1 MKRIFE
7 TPTIKKVWV
16 NGTFDVL
23 HPGHIKLLE
32 FAKAQGDH
40 LAVGL
45 DTDERITQNKG
56 EGRPLHSLEHRMFA
70 IGSIKYV
77 DEVFA
82 FSSDDELREL
92 MSAYEPNIHVI
103 GSDYIEQY
111 GRIVGIGIAD
121 DLVFFD
127 RIEDYSSSRIISTL

>member
-7 TPTIKKVWV
+7 TPTIKKIWV

-32 FAKAQGDH
+32 FAKAQGEH

-45 DTDERITQNKG
+45 DTDDRVTNLKG
-56 EGRPLHSLEHRMFA
+56 EGRPFHTLEDRMFA
-70 IGSIKYV
+70 IRSIKYV

-92 MSAYEPNIHVI
+92 MMEYNPTIHVI
-103 GSDYIEQY
+103 GSDYVEQY
-111 GRIVGIGIAD
+111 KRIVGLGIAEE
-121 DLVFFD
+121 LVFFD
-127 RIEDYSSSRIISTL
+127 RLEDYSSSRIIEQM

>member
-1 MKRIFE
+1 M
-7 TPTIKKVWV
+7 KKVWV

-32 FAKAQGDH
+32 FAKAQGDY

-45 DTDERITQNKG
+45 DTDERITKNKG
-56 EGRPLHSLEHRMFA
+56 EGRPFHTLEHRMFA
-70 IGSIKYV
+70 IRSIKYV

-92 MSAYEPNIHVI
+92 MTAYNPTIHVI
-103 GSDYIEQY
+103 GGDY
-111 GRIVGIGIAD
+111 VGQRHKIIGLGIAED
-121 DLVFFD
+121 IVFFD
-127 RIEDYSSSRIISTL
+127 RISDYSSSRIIQNI

>member
-1 MKRIFE
+1 MKKI
-7 TPTIKKVWV
+7 WV

-32 FAKAQGDH
+32 FAKSQGDH

-45 DTDERITQNKG
+45 DTDERITKLKG

-127 RIEDYSSSRIISTL
+127 RIEDYSSSRIIEQM

>member
-1 MKRIFE
+1 MKRIFG
-7 TPTIKKVWV
+7 TPTIKKIWV

-32 FAKAQGDH
+32 FAKAQGEH

-45 DTDERITQNKG
+45 DTDDRVTNLKG
-56 EGRPLHSLEHRMFA
+56 EGRPFHTLEDRMFA
-70 IGSIKYV
+70 IRSIKYV

-92 MSAYEPNIHVI
+92 MMEYNPTIHVI
-103 GSDYIEQY
+103 GSDYVEQY
-111 GRIVGIGIAD
+111 KRIVGLGIAEE
-121 DLVFFD
+121 LVFFD
-127 RIEDYSSSRIISTL
+127 RLEDYSSSRIIGQM

>member
-7 TPTIKKVWV
+7 TPTIKKIWV

-32 FAKAQGDH
+32 FAKAQGEH

-45 DTDERITQNKG
+45 DTDDRVTNLKG
-56 EGRPLHSLEHRMFA
+56 EGRPFHTLEDRMFA
-70 IGSIKYV
+70 IRSIKYV
-77 DEVFA
+77 DEVFT

-92 MSAYEPNIHVI
+92 MMEYNPTIHVI
-103 GSDYIEQY
+103 GSDYVEQY
-111 GRIVGIGIAD
+111 KRIVGLGIAEE
-121 DLVFFD
+121 LVFFD
-127 RIEDYSSSRIISTL
+127 RLEDYSSSRIIEQM

>member
-1 MKRIFE
+1 V
-7 TPTIKKVWV
+7 KKVWV

-32 FAKAQGDH
+32 FAKSQGDY

-56 EGRPLHSLEHRMFA
+56 EGRPIHTLEHRVFA
-70 IGSIKYV
+70 ISSIKYV
-77 DEVFA
+77 DEVFT
-82 FSSDDELREL
+82 FSSDDELRNL
-92 MSAYEPNIHVI
+92 MSAYKPNIHVI
-103 GSDYIEQY
+103 GSDYLEQY
-111 GRIVGIGIAD
+111 GKIIGIGLAE

-127 RIEDYSSSRIISTL
+127 RVWDYSSSRIIDSL

>member
-1 MKRIFE
+1 M
-7 TPTIKKVWV
+7 KKVWV

-32 FAKAQGDH
+32 FAKSQGDH

-45 DTDERITQNKG
+45 DTDERITKNKG
-56 EGRPLHSLEHRMFA
+56 EGRPLHSLEHRMFV

>member
-1 MKRIFE
+1 MKR
-7 TPTIKKVWV
+7 VWV

-32 FAKAQGDH
+32 FAKSQGTH

-56 EGRPLHSLEHRMFA
+56 EGRPIHTLEHRVFA

-77 DEVFA
+77 DEVFT
-82 FSSDDELREL
+82 FGTDDELRDL
-92 MSAYEPNIHVI
+92 MSAYKPDIHVI
-103 GSDYIEQY
+103 GSDY
-111 GRIVGIGIAD
+111 VGLSHKIIGLGIAEGI
-121 DLVFFD
+121 VFFD
-127 RIEDYSSSRIISTL
+127 RVWDYSSSRIISAL

>member
-1 MKRIFE
+1 MKKI
-7 TPTIKKVWV
+7 WV

-45 DTDERITQNKG
+45 DTDDRVTNLKG
-56 EGRPLHSLEHRMFA
+56 EGRPFHTLEDRMFA
-70 IGSIKYV
+70 IRSIKYV

-92 MSAYEPNIHVI
+92 MMAYNPIIHVI

-111 GRIVGIGIAD
+111 KRIVGLGIAE

-127 RIEDYSSSRIISTL
+127 RLEDYSSSRIIQNM

>member
-1 MKRIFE
+1 MKR
-7 TPTIKKVWV
+7 VWV

-32 FAKAQGDH
+32 FAKSQGTH

-56 EGRPLHSLEHRMFA
+56 EGRPIHTLEHRVFA
-70 IGSIKYV
+70 ISSIKYV
-77 DEVFA
+77 DEVFT
-82 FSSDDELREL
+82 FGTDDELRDL
-92 MSAYEPNIHVI
+92 MRAYKPDIHVI
-103 GSDYIEQY
+103 GGDYMGLPHKII
-111 GRIVGIGIAD
+111 GLGIAE

-127 RIEDYSSSRIISTL
+127 RVWDYSSSRIIQNI

>member
-1 MKRIFE
+1 MKR
-7 TPTIKKVWV
+7 VWV

-32 FAKAQGDH
+32 FAKSQGTH

-56 EGRPLHSLEHRMFA
+56 EGRPIHTLEHRVFA

-77 DEVFA
+77 DEVFT
-82 FSSDDELREL
+82 FGTDDELRDL
-92 MSAYEPNIHVI
+92 MSAYKPDIHVI
-103 GSDYIEQY
+103 GSDYI
-111 GRIVGIGIAD
+111 GLPHKIIGLGIAED
-121 DLVFFD
+121 IVFFD
-127 RIEDYSSSRIISTL
+127 RVWDYSSSRIISAL

>member
-1 MKRIFE
+1 M
-7 TPTIKKVWV
+7 KKVWV

-32 FAKAQGDH
+32 FAKSQGDY

-56 EGRPLHSLEHRMFA
+56 EGRPIHTLEHRVFA
-70 IGSIKYV
+70 ISSIKYV
-77 DEVFA
+77 DEVFT
-82 FSSDDELREL
+82 FSSDDELRNL
-92 MSAYEPNIHVI
+92 MSAYKPNIHVI
-103 GSDYIEQY
+103 GSDYLEQY
-111 GRIVGIGIAD
+111 GKIIGIGLAE

-127 RIEDYSSSRIISTL
+127 RVWDYSSSRIIDSL